1 MENEVFLKKVY
12 SAAYMLT
19 GKEKNACE
27 MASLVINK
35 SVKNLIPNNQM
46 EENIFKSTIIELVDI
61 FLNTQ
66 NICYNDTNDDISN
79 IQEALLSLNPIRR
92 AVIVWKDVLGF
103 RIDNNMPAANYTRQE
118 LLIELSLGRRELK
131 NILQIKTSM
140 KR

>member
-1 MENEVFLKKVY
+1 MEDELFLKKVY

-27 MASLVINK
+27 MASLAINK
-35 SVKNLIPNNQM
+35 NVKNLIQNNQIEDM
-46 EENIFKSTIIELVDI
+46 FKSTIIGLVDI

-66 NICYNDTNDDISN
+66 NICYNDANDYIN
-79 IQEALLSLNPIRR
+79 NTQKALLSLNPIRR
-92 AVIVWKDVLGF
+92 AIIVWKDVLGF
-103 RIDNNMPAANYTRQE
+103 QIDDNIPAENYTRQE

>member
-27 MASLVINK
+27 MASLAINK

-79 IQEALLSLNPIRR
+79 IQEALLNLNPIRR

-103 RIDNNMPAANYTRQE
+103 RIEDNIPAENYTRQE

-131 NILQIKTSM
+131 NILQI
-140 KR
+140 RLV